1 MIDLRKVRLER
12 GMTQNELAEHTGV
25 CRQNI
30 SNIECG
36 LTKPSINTAKKIA
49 KVLGVSWEDFFSDEE
64 VIINDV

>member
-12 GMTQNELAEHTGV
+12 GMTQNELAKHAEV

-36 LTKPSINTAKKIA
+36 LTHPSIYTAKKIA
-49 KVLGVSWEDFFSDEE
+49 KALGFSWEDFFSDEE